1 MFWSGFLRTFL
12 NLFED
17 PNIVSFAKIKK
28 LIQIQ
33 SFSQT
38 GQSTREAE
46 LGARL
51 SCYLLLMLFQSVE
64 GSVANPA
71 RTSYASGIKHS
82 CDRQLLASSIRN
94 VTIGLI
100 IGVLKVGKYFFLMF
114 IIFYNILY
122 NVHF

>member
-1 MFWSGFLRTFL
+1 M
-12 NLFED
+12 
-17 PNIVSFAKIKK
+17 SFAKIKK

-33 SFSQT
+33 SFSKT

-100 IGVLKVGKYFFLMF
+100 IGVLKVGKYFL
-114 IIFYNILY
+114 IVKELD
-122 NVHF
+122 

>member
-1 MFWSGFLRTFL
+1 
-12 NLFED
+12 
-17 PNIVSFAKIKK
+17 VSFAKIKK

-100 IGVLKVGKYFFLMF
+100 IGVLKVGKYFL
-114 IIFYNILY
+114 IVEESHHLELIL
-122 NVHF
+122 